1 MGFHLALFF
10 LNYEINECA
19 CVFCWPQLINNKCCE
34 WTGPCGS
41 YYDCKAPFSNN
52 YHETLKQN
60 KDLLLIWSENYI
72 AYLRPHSKVS
82 GREREWRRERNWDQ
96 LGLSLLLMS
105 LFHQVINHNLWYSGF
120 LVLLS
125 VFTREAAAS
134 AEAILWLLLS
144 LSPPPHLALFRNT
157 ILHLLYCVPE
167 TCWNL
172 ISVGEYSL
180 VIFCNKRMHFL
191 YLYIS

>member
-82 GREREWRRERNWDQ
+82 GRERKRVKKREKLRPAW
-96 LGLSLLLMS
+96 SFS
-105 LFHQVINHNLWYSGF
+105 FIN
-120 LVLLS
+120 
-125 VFTREAAAS
+125 E
-134 AEAILWLLLS
+134 S
-144 LSPPPHLALFRNT
+144 LSSGDQPQSLIFWLFSAPICVYKRGCSLHGSHLMTSTFFVPPPPTLPFLETLFSIYFT
-157 ILHLLYCVPE
+157 VFLKP
-167 TCWNL
+167 
-172 ISVGEYSL
+172 VGT
-180 VIFCNKRMHFL
+180 
-191 YLYIS
+191 